1 MGVSVERRKGIRW
14 GLEGLGE
21 ANAFGV
27 GKFFK
32 IYISH
37 LSYKFGIKYFFF

>member
-21 ANAFGV
+21 ANEFGV
-27 GKFFK
+27 GKFVK
-32 IYISH
+32 IYISY
-37 LSYKFGIKYFFF
+37 LINLG